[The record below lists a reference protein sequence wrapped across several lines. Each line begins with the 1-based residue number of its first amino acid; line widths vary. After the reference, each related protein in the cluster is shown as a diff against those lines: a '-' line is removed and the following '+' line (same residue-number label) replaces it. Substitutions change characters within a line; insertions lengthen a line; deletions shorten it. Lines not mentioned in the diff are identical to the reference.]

1 MEAVEQGR
9 WTYAIF
15 LQPDGKC
22 WGRDIIK
29 ALQAE
34 RRKDLAIGRKL
45 SKDIFREQK
54 SQQGRCSDLAEG

>member
-34 RRKDLAIGRKL
+34 EKGLSHRKKVKERY
-45 SKDIFREQK
+45 FQR
-54 SQQGRCSDLAEG
+54 AEI

>member
-15 LQPDGKC
+15 LQTDSKC

-29 ALQAE
+29 ALQVE

-45 SKDIFREQK
+45 RKDFFR
-54 SQQGRCSDLAEG
+54 

>member
-9 WTYAIF
+9 WTYTIF
-15 LQPDGKC
+15 LQPDGEC

-34 RRKDLAIGRKL
+34 RRKDLATGRKL
-45 SKDIFREQK
+45 RKDISREQK
-54 SQQGRCSDLAEG
+54 FEQLRSG